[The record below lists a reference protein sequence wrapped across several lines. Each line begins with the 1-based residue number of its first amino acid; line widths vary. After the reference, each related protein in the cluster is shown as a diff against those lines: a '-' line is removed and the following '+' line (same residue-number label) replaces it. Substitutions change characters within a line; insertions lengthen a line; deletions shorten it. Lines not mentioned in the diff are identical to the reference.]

1 MPRRPVTRLATPSR
15 KLGDKRNEM
24 SHEHHKVGGYF
35 SRSKDI
41 YEDRGTRKTKLG
53 HHFGGK

>member
-1 MPRRPVTRLATPSR
+1 MPRRQVTRLATNSR

-41 YEDRGTRKTKLG
+41 HEDRGWRQTKLSRRK
-53 HHFGGK
+53 GG